1 MRKEIRKQHMNGIIN
16 LKKEAGMTSHDAVF
30 KLRKILGTKK
40 IGHGGT
46 LDPDVVGVLPIAVGK
61 ATRMVEFMQDEGK
74 VYEGEITLGYSTTTE
89 DASGEVVAEMPV
101 LSPLDE
107 TVVDQAIASL
117 TGTITQVPPMYS
129 AVKVNGRKL
138 YEYARAGEEVE
149 RPVRQVTIYEFARTS
164 EIRYEEGL
172 ARFRFRVKCSK
183 GTYIRT
189 LSVDLGQ
196 KLGYAAHMSHLTR
209 TSAAGLSLEN
219 ALTLEELAEKV
230 AQGDLSFLHPLEV
243 GTGDLE
249 KVELTVEEVGEVQ
262 VGRFIPV
269 ESDSKELAA
278 FYQGKLVAI
287 LEKREELYKPRKVF
301 LTESVLQ

>member
-1 MRKEIRKQHMNGIIN
+1 MNGIIN

-89 DASGEVVAEMPV
+89 DASGEVVAETPV

-107 TVVDQAIASL
+107 KLVDEAIASL
-117 TGTITQVPPMYS
+117 TGPITQIPPMYS

-149 RPVRQVTIYEFARTS
+149 RPVRQVTIYEFTRTS
-164 EIRYEEGL
+164 QIGYEEGL

-230 AQGDLSFLHPLEV
+230 AQGDLSFLHPLEI

>member
-1 MRKEIRKQHMNGIIN
+1 
-16 LKKEAGMTSHDAVF
+16 
-30 KLRKILGTKK
+30 
-40 IGHGGT
+40 
-46 LDPDVVGVLPIAVGK
+46 
-61 ATRMVEFMQDEGK
+61 
-74 VYEGEITLGYSTTTE
+74 
-89 DASGEVVAEMPV
+89 
-101 LSPLDE
+101 
-107 TVVDQAIASL
+107 
-117 TGTITQVPPMYS
+117 MYS

-149 RPVRQVTIYEFARTS
+149 RPVRKVTIYEFARNG
-164 EIRYEEGL
+164 EIVYEEKT
-172 ARFRFRVKCSK
+172 ARFPFRVKCSK

-196 KLGYAAHMSHLTR
+196 KLGYAAHMSHLIR
-209 TSAAGLSLEN
+209 TSAAGLSLED
-219 ALTLEELAEKV
+219 ALTIEEVAEKV
-230 AQGDLSFLHPLEV
+230 AKGDLSFFRPLEI

-249 KVELTVEEVGEVQ
+249 TVELTVEEVGEVQ

-269 ESDSKELAA
+269 ESEAKELAA

>member
-1 MRKEIRKQHMNGIIN
+1 MNGIIN

-46 LDPDVVGVLPIAVGK
+46 LDPDVVGVLPIAIGK

-89 DASGEVVAEMPV
+89 DASGEVVAETPV

-107 TVVDQAIASL
+107 KLVDEAIASL
-117 TGTITQVPPMYS
+117 TGPITQIPPMYS
-129 AVKVNGRKL
+129 AVKINGRKL

-149 RPVRQVTIYEFARTS
+149 RPVRQVSIYEFTRTS
-164 EIRYEEGL
+164 EIGYEEGL

-209 TSAAGLSLEN
+209 TSAAGLSLDD
-219 ALTLEELAEKV
+219 ALTLEEVAEKV
-230 AQGDLSFLHPLEV
+230 AQRDLSFLHPLEI

-269 ESDSKELAA
+269 ESEARELAA

-287 LEKREELYKPRKVF
+287 MEKREELYKPRKVF

>member
-1 MRKEIRKQHMNGIIN
+1 
-16 LKKEAGMTSHDAVF
+16 
-30 KLRKILGTKK
+30 
-40 IGHGGT
+40 
-46 LDPDVVGVLPIAVGK
+46 
-61 ATRMVEFMQDEGK
+61 
-74 VYEGEITLGYSTTTE
+74 
-89 DASGEVVAEMPV
+89 
-101 LSPLDE
+101 
-107 TVVDQAIASL
+107 
-117 TGTITQVPPMYS
+117 MYS

-149 RPVRQVTIYEFARTS
+149 RPVRQVNIYEFTRTS

-230 AQGDLSFLHPLEV
+230 AQGDLSFLHPLEI

-249 KVELTVEEVGEVQ
+249 KVELTVEEVSEVQ